1 MEAAF
6 NSVCKSFRKKE
17 MFYPEFSS
25 CTAKSFES
33 YEYIPTFILFFEKNV
48 SCQNVKNV
56 NCRPTFKKMFCNLNK
71 PNVNHH
77 TKIVG
82 YYRL

>member
-1 MEAAF
+1 M
-6 NSVCKSFRKKE
+6 
-17 MFYPEFSS
+17 
-25 CTAKSFES
+25 
-33 YEYIPTFILFFEKNV
+33 FFEKNV

-56 NCRPTFKKMFCNLNK
+56 NCRPTLKKMLCNLNK

-82 YYRL
+82 YYRLSFLFLGNFLNNNSK